1 MKKILFLM
9 AAALVLASC
18 SQANAKKESTA
29 PEQTET
35 AKLAPVAT
43 LKTLDSS
50 IMGEDIVKA
59 AVAEFEGKVVLVD
72 FWATW
77 CPPCR
82 QAMKLIDE
90 IKPELKEKGCV
101 FVYLTGETSPIDKFN
116 EMYPNIDGTHYRLS
130 KAQWESMLNFY
141 GARGIPF
148 YLLIGKDGKVVT
160 TSTGYPGN
168 DIIKNQMEVELT
180 K

>member
-29 PEQTET
+29 TEQTET

-101 FVYLTGETSPIDKFN
+101 FVYLTGETSPIDMFN
-116 EMYPNIDGTHYRLS
+116 EMYPNIDGTHYRLT